1 MKINIKT
8 YSGLIAS
15 VIYSLIVRY
24 IAEWNVIEINSIS
37 YLIITPIISG
47 YLPFVFGNKSFIKDI
62 YKCISLPI
70 ISTLLFLTIA
80 VITKIEELICFV
92 IIGIPYLI
100 ASVLVSLYLR
110 KKILNRKASN
120 RTKNYIPLIFIPL
133 ILGTIEKNT
142 QKFESSHS
150 IENQTVINSN
160 ASDIWKQLY
169 EVPNLTK
176 YTKTS
181 LINYL
186 GIPKPVHSTYDSINN
201 IRLGYFD
208 NGLILHENVI
218 ETIHERKLGFVINF
232 SKSNLN
238 QNLTIKNIIKEKSML
253 FDGIY
258 YELIPLNNKK
268 TILKLKCNYRL
279 KTNLTP
285 YANYITH
292 VILNDFE
299 NNLLGALKNK
309 LENKN

>member
-1 MKINIKT
+1 MNLLKT

-24 IAEWNVIEINSIS
+24 MAEWNVIQINSIS
-37 YLIITPIISG
+37 YLIITPMVSG
-47 YLPFVFGNKSFIKDI
+47 YLPYLFENKVFIKSI
-62 YKCISLPI
+62 YKCITLPI
-70 ISTLLFLTIA
+70 ISTLLFLLIA
-80 VITKIEELICFV
+80 VITRIEELICFI

-100 ASVLVSLYLR
+100 VSVLVSLYFR
-110 KKILNRKASN
+110 NKILKRNEN
-120 RTKNYIPLIFIPL
+120 EIKNNFLPFLFLPLV
-133 ILGTIEKNT
+133 LGTIEKNS
-142 QKFESSHS
+142 QKLESSHI
-150 IENQTVINSN
+150 IENQIKIDTNPSIVWNH
-160 ASDIWKQLY
+160 LH

-186 GIPKPVHSTYDSINN
+186 GVPKPVFSTYDSKNN

-218 ETIHERKLGFVINF
+218 ESIHEKKLGFAINF
-232 SKSNLN
+232 SKSNLSH
-238 QNLTIKNIIKEKSML
+238 NLTIQNIIKEKSII

-258 YELIPLNNKK
+258 YELEPSKNNT
-268 TILKLKCNYRL
+268 TILKLKCIYHL
-279 KTNLTP
+279 KSNLTP
-285 YANYITH
+285 YANYTTQI
-292 VILNDFE
+292 ILNDFE